1 MFWLRIDTISS
12 KNKNIGKL
20 NLTSPFLK
28 PRPSKSGFE
37 ASGLAISGS
46 GGNTWMHALDLSGNH
61 RWPQVHKGSEF
72 SSGKWDWWR
81 RWSLPAF
88 EFIAKRSD
96 VNSQRAGAGKLSMCN
111 KSKHR
116 WINKVLLF
124 ISFHPVLKILKQSS
138 KFTNKKTKTS
148 FRKPNSFSIDLTSP
162 DCSCA
167 FISLVRK
174 EKGRFHD
181 TI

>member
-12 KNKNIGKL
+12 KNVNIGKL
-20 NLTSPFLK
+20 NLMSPFLK
-28 PRPSKSGFE
+28 PIPSKSGFE
-37 ASGLAISGS
+37 ASGLTISGS

-61 RWPQVHKGSEF
+61 WWPQVHKGSEF

-81 RWSLPAF
+81 RWSLPAL
-88 EFIAKRSD
+88 EFIAERSD

-138 KFTNKKTKTS
+138 KFTNKKIKTS
-148 FRKPNSFSIDLTSP
+148 FRKLNSFSIDLTSP
-162 DCSCA
+162 DCSHTYK
-167 FISLVRK
+167 SGGK
-174 EKGRFHD
+174 NKGRFHY

>member
-1 MFWLRIDTISS
+1 MFWLRIDIISS
-12 KNKNIGKL
+12 KNENIGKL

-28 PRPSKSGFE
+28 PRLSKSSFE

-46 GGNTWMHALDLSGNH
+46 SGNTWMHALDLSGNR

-88 EFIAKRSD
+88 KFIAKRSD
-96 VNSQRAGAGKLSMCN
+96 ASSQRTGAGKLSMCN

-116 WINKVLLF
+116 WINKVLVF
-124 ISFHPVLKILKQSS
+124 ISFHPILKTLKQSS
-138 KFTNKKTKTS
+138 KFTKKKIKNQLRKTQFFLHRLNLS
-148 FRKPNSFSIDLTSP
+148 WL
-162 DCSCA
+162 
-167 FISLVRK
+167 LL
-174 EKGRFHD
+174 HL
-181 TI
+181 